1 MTAAAPAPGRPA
13 VSFLPDAFER
23 ALAYGSLLLLAVTAF
38 ALIRGRAHWA
48 EMDTAIWT
56 HLVLVGVALA
66 LTPALML
73 RPRGDRVHRW
83 LGWAWAVSIFAT
95 ALVSFGIREISN
107 GGGMSPIHILS
118 ALTAGSAPLLIYAAR
133 ARKHAL
139 HRRIARG
146 LTAGG
151 LLVAGVLTFP
161 GGRQLG
167 NWLLG

>member
-1 MTAAAPAPGRPA
+1 MATAAPERRRPT

-23 ALAYGSLLLLAVTAF
+23 ALAYGSLLLLAATAF

-48 EMDTAIWT
+48 EMDAAIWT
-56 HLVLVGVALA
+56 HLALVGVALA
-66 LTPALML
+66 LTPVLML
-73 RPRGDRVHRW
+73 RRRGDRLHRW
-83 LGWAWAVSIFAT
+83 LGWVWAASMFAT
-95 ALVSFGIREISN
+95 ALVSFGIREITN

-118 ALTAGSAPLLIYAAR
+118 ALTAASAPLLVFTAR
-133 ARKHAL
+133 SRQHAV

-167 NWLLG
+167 NWLFG